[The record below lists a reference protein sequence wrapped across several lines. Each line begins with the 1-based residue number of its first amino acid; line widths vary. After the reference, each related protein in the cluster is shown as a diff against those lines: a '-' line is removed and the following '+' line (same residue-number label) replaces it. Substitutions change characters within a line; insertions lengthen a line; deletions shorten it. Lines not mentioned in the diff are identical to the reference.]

1 MFSLLLKD
9 LISDFY
15 LTSIQWIQRVSYV
28 LWLLKLDNILFQNAQ
43 SLNAKEFLDKLR
55 NNPVLIGKVKDSI
68 QTPELLTQLVLDA
81 STVLNP
87 WDIHAEILDILEL
100 QTREYVYKIHQR
112 RIAKL
117 KRISQF
123 E

>member
-68 QTPELLTQLVLDA
+68 QTPELLTQLVLDT

-87 WDIHAEILDILEL
+87 RDIHAEILVILEL
-100 QTREYVYKIHQR
+100 QSREYVYKIHQR